1 MGVIVDSLD
10 FRSASFFKTKNAL
23 YALATR
29 LFPICRSI
37 TGEGFRTSLEILKE
51 EFENGGGGSFV
62 LISNSYSSLWK

>member
-1 MGVIVDSLD
+1 MDSLD

-51 EFENGGGGSFV
+51 EFENGG
-62 LISNSYSSLWK
+62 

>member
-1 MGVIVDSLD
+1 MDSLD

-51 EFENGGGGSFV
+51 EFENGRKIGVIFKFSIIKSGDLLSFF
-62 LISNSYSSLWK
+62 